1 MKTKQIVVRKTKM
14 KTSLGS
20 KIFDVCNA
28 IFMCSLIIVILIP
41 LLHVVSASFSD
52 PSAYVRHEGLLLHPV
67 DFCLMHIRRWQ
78 KTKISLLDMRIPYLS
93 LLWER
98 FLVYL

>member
-67 DFCLMHIRRWQ
+67 DFCLDAYKAVAKNKNII
-78 KTKISLLDMRIPYLS
+78 TGYANTIFIVVVGTVLS
-93 LLWER
+93 IL
-98 FLVYL
+98 